1 MKKIQM
7 ILGVLG
13 MVFASSCS
21 DFLETETPSSVTPDF
36 VFGNE
41 ETAAAALD
49 GAYETWR
56 DCANSA
62 VFGDGLF
69 YAADIA
75 GSDIERHPEA
85 FTNQVGRHYPECFYQ
100 NGTFAGSYP
109 LGNYDK
115 DNGSNAYSKCFAV
128 IGQAN
133 AIISAMEKA
142 SNFADIVT
150 NATEPSPLSQM
161 YGEVIAM
168 RATAYREMIRY
179 YGDVPYNSVY
189 GVAAEGLTSRD
200 AIYDKCIADL
210 IRVEPLMYPVGK
222 VPSVSAANKNH
233 FSKTYVQGLIGRLA
247 LEAAGY
253 QTRVNGFDYVDGE
266 GNKLTFDKIG
276 ADNNGAFYGRRSD
289 WQDLYKTAKTYY
301 EKLLAEPGTAQWH
314 ATDPRGVDKQGR
326 IYDNPYQYFF
336 QQMLDSDAGYADEAI
351 YEYPMQQG
359 TGGNDARGYSYGRP
373 SDGGKKNAYPCK
385 LYGQSRVNPAYYYG
399 VFDPADKR
407 RDVCFVVT
415 GHDGKGAEKLLS
427 FKPGSKTSGGISLN
441 KWDEGRMATP
451 WVAAQRKS
459 GINGPYMRMAEIYL
473 SYAEV
478 CAQLG
483 DEGTARN
490 YLKQVRERS
499 FPAGKANTEKF
510 IADCGSLFE
519 AIIEERGFEF
529 AGDGDRRWTLI
540 RTGLLPDKIKRI
552 KEMTQKMMDG
562 LKTDGVYTFANGN
575 QISAYIYTKSEDAKS
590 KLGYRLTTQCPEDKQ
605 DDPLLF
611 PGWRGENDDWAKFG
625 ADEIAGGK
633 TNLAIKGLFK
643 QINSAEA
650 AALEADGYKKVEW
663 GKALVDN
670 EEEYLKYLFYDYDY
684 QKAPIYLWPF
694 TPNILSTMNIQNS
707 YGFPQE

>member
-1 MKKIQM
+1 MKKIQI

-49 GAYETWR
+49 GVYETWR
-56 DCANSA
+56 DCANGA

-69 YAADIA
+69 YAADVA

-85 FTNQVGRHYPECFYQ
+85 FSNQVGRHYPESFYQ

-115 DNGSNAYSKCFAV
+115 NDGTNAYSKCFAV
-128 IGQAN
+128 IGQSN

-142 SNFADIVT
+142 SNFSEIVT

-222 VPSVSAANKNH
+222 VPSVAAANKNH

-253 QTRVNGFDYVDGE
+253 QTRMNGFDYVDGE
-266 GNKLTFDKIG
+266 GNKLTFDKLG
-276 ADNNGAFYGRRSD
+276 TDNNGAFYGRRSD
-289 WQDLYKTAKTYY
+289 WKELYKTAKTYY
-301 EKLLAEPGTAQWH
+301 EKLLADPGTAKWY

-326 IYDNPYQYFF
+326 VYDNPYQYFF

-373 SDGGKKNAYPCK
+373 SDGGSKNAYPCK

-415 GHDGKGAEKLLS
+415 GHDGKGAEKMIS
-427 FKPGSKTSGGISLN
+427 FKMGSKTSGGISLN

-510 IADCGSLFE
+510 ISDCGSLFK

-540 RTGLLPDKIKRI
+540 RTGLLPENIKRI
-552 KEMTQKMMDG
+552 KDMTRAMIDG
-562 LKTDGVYTFANGN
+562 LKANGVYTFPNGN
-575 QISAYIYTKSEDAKS
+575 QISSYIYTKSVDAKS
-590 KLGYRLTTQCPEDKQ
+590 QYGYRLTTQCPEDKQ
-605 DDPLLF
+605 DDPVLF
-611 PGWRGENDDWAKFG
+611 PGWRGENDDWAKYG
-625 ADEIAGGK
+625 ASEVSGGK

-643 QINSAEA
+643 ALTDSEV
-650 AALEADGYKKVEW
+650 AALDGYSKVSW
-663 GKALVDN
+663 GKDIVDN
-670 EEEYLKYLFYDYDY
+670 EDEYLKYLFYDYDY

-694 TPNILSTMNIQNS
+694 TPNILSTMNIQNG
-707 YGFPQE
+707 YGFPQK

>member
-1 MKKIQM
+1 MKKIQI

-49 GAYETWR
+49 GVYETWR

-69 YAADIA
+69 YAADVA

-85 FTNQVGRHYPECFYQ
+85 FSNQVGRHYPECFYQ
-100 NGTFAGSYP
+100 NGTFAASYP

-115 DNGSNAYSKCFAV
+115 NDGTNAYSKCFAV

-150 NATEPSPLSQM
+150 NATEPTALSQM

-168 RATAYREMIRY
+168 RATAYREMIRF
-179 YGDVPYNSVY
+179 YGDVPFNSVY

-200 AIYDKCIADL
+200 AIYDRCIADL
-210 IRVEPLMYPVGK
+210 IKVEPLMYPVGK
-222 VPSVSAANKNH
+222 VPSVSSANKNH

-253 QTRVNGFDYVDGE
+253 QTRMNGFNYVDGE
-266 GNKLTFDKIG
+266 GNKLDFEKLG
-276 ADNNGAFYGRRSD
+276 SDNNGSFYGRRSD
-289 WQDLYKTAKTYY
+289 WKELYKTAKTYY
-301 EKLLAEPGTAQWH
+301 EKLLADPGTAKWY
-314 ATDPRGVDKQGR
+314 ATDPRGVDKEGR
-326 IYDNPYQYFF
+326 VYDNPYQYFF

-373 SDGGKKNAYPCK
+373 SDGGSKNAYPCK

-415 GHDGKGAEKLLS
+415 GHDGKGAEKLIS
-427 FKPGSKTSGGISLN
+427 FQMGSKNSGGISLN

-510 IADCGSLFE
+510 ISDCGGLFK

-540 RTGLLPDKIKRI
+540 RSGLLPENIKRI
-552 KEMTQKMMDG
+552 KDMTKAMIDG
-562 LKTDGVYTFANGN
+562 LKANGVYTFANGN
-575 QISAYIYTKSEDAKS
+575 QISSYVYTKSVDAKS
-590 KLGYRLTTQCPEDKQ
+590 QYGYRLTTQCPEDMQ
-605 DDPLLF
+605 DDPVLF
-611 PGWRGENDDWAKFG
+611 PGWRGENDDWAKYG
-625 ADEIAGGK
+625 AAEIAGGK

-643 QINSAEA
+643 SLTDAEV
-650 AALEADGYKKVEW
+650 AALDGYSKVAW
-663 GKALVDN
+663 GKDLVDN
-670 EEEYLKYLFYDYDY
+670 EDEYLKYLFYDYDY

-694 TPNILSTMNIQNS
+694 TPNILSTMNIENG
-707 YGFPQE
+707 YGFSQK

>member
-1 MKKIQM
+1 MKNIQI
-7 ILGVLG
+7 ILGAVGL
-13 MVFASSCS
+13 VFAASCS
-21 DFLETETPSSVTPDF
+21 EFLETETPSSVTPDF

-41 ETAAAALD
+41 ETAASALD
-49 GAYETWR
+49 GVYETWR
-56 DCANSA
+56 DCANST

-69 YAADIA
+69 YAADVA

-85 FTNQVGRHYPECFYQ
+85 FTNQVGRHYPETFYQ

-115 DNGSNAYSKCFAV
+115 DGSSAYDKCFAV
-128 IGQAN
+128 VGQAN

-142 SNFADIVT
+142 ANFDEIFT
-150 NATEPSPLSQM
+150 NATEPSALSQM
-161 YGEVIAM
+161 YGEVVAM
-168 RATAYREMIRY
+168 RATAYRELIRY
-179 YGDVPYNSVY
+179 YGDVPFNTVY

-200 AIYDKCIADL
+200 AIYDRCIADL
-210 IRVEPLMYPVGK
+210 IAVEPLMYPVGK
-222 VPSVSAANKNH
+222 VPSVAAANKNH
-233 FSKTYVQGLIGRLA
+233 FSKTYVQGLIGRMA

-253 QTRVNGFDYVDGE
+253 QTRMRSFNYVDGE
-266 GNKLTFDKIG
+266 GNKLSFEEIG
-276 ADNNGAFYGRRSD
+276 TENNGAFYGRRSD
-289 WQDLYKTAKTYY
+289 WKDLYQTAKTYY

-314 ATDPRGVDKQGR
+314 ATDPRPADKQGR

-373 SDGGKKNAYPCK
+373 SDGGSKNAYPCK

-399 VFDPADKR
+399 IFDPADKR

-427 FKPGSKTSGGISLN
+427 FSMGSKTKGGISLN

-451 WVAAQRKS
+451 WVANQRKS
-459 GINGPYMRMAEIYL
+459 GINGPYMRLAEIYL

-478 CAQLG
+478 CAVLG
-483 DEGTARN
+483 ENSIATE
-490 YLKQVRERS
+490 YLNKVRERS
-499 FPAGKANTEKF
+499 FPADQAKTNDF
-510 IADCGSLFE
+510 ITKCGSLYE

-540 RTGLLPDKIKRI
+540 RTGLLPEKIRRI
-552 KEMTQKMMDG
+552 KELTKKMMDG
-562 LKTDGVYTFANGN
+562 LKANGVYTFDNGN
-575 QISAYIYTKSEDAKS
+575 QISDCIYTKSVDAKS
-590 KLGYRLTTQCPEDKQ
+590 QYGYRLTTQCPADKQ
-605 DDPLLF
+605 NDPVLF
-611 PGWRGENDDWAKFG
+611 PGWRGENDDWVKWGAK
-625 ADEIAGGK
+625 EIAGGK

-643 QINSAEA
+643 KVTADEA
-650 AALEADGYKKVEW
+650 ADLEADGYTKVDW
-663 GKALVDN
+663 GKVLVDN
-670 EEEYLKYLFYDYDY
+670 EEEYYKYLFYDYDY
-684 QKAPIYLWPF
+684 TKAPIYLWTF
-694 TPNILSTMNIQNS
+694 TPNILMSMNIQNG